1 MSKQASKTLIGT
13 FVVGALTLVVIGILL
28 FGTGQFFSESK
39 TYVLFF
45 GGSVKGLNVGAPVS
59 FRGVKVGQVT
69 AIKARF
75 DPHNYA
81 MRIAVYI
88 KTTPGWLTPVGEEK
102 TLDKIL
108 PGFERE
114 KILQELV
121 TKKGLRAQ
129 LQLQSLVTGLL
140 EIEFDFFPDTPIK
153 LLGTEPNVPELPT
166 IPSDLEKLQIILTNF
181 ITKFEKLPINELV
194 QKLVEAVDGIKK
206 VTNAPEI
213 IQTLRT
219 LNQTLQNVQQLVQ
232 NLDHRVGPLTS
243 SMDESFKAAR
253 AALEQAQKTLVT
265 AEGVAGDA
273 SALRYQVSEALEQIS
288 DAARSLRVT
297 SDYIDQHPE
306 ALIRGKHESGGN

>member
-1 MSKQASKTLIGT
+1 MSKQASKTLIGA

-28 FGTGQFFSESK
+28 FGTGRFFSESK
-39 TYVLFF
+39 TFVLYFI
-45 GGSVKGLNVGAPVS
+45 GSVKGLNFGAPVS

-69 AIKARF
+69 AIKARI
-75 DPHNYA
+75 DPRDYA

-88 KTTPGWLTPVGEEK
+88 KTNPGWLTPIGEEK
-102 TLDKIL
+102 PLDHIL
-108 PGFERE
+108 PSFERE

-129 LQLQSLVTGLL
+129 LQLQSFVTGLV
-140 EIEFDFFPDTPIK
+140 EIEFDFFPGTPII
-153 LLGTEPNVPELPT
+153 LLGMDPTVPELPT
-166 IPSDLEKLQIILTNF
+166 IPSDLEKLQMFLTNLL
-181 ITKFEKLPINELV
+181 TKFEKLPLDELMNNLI
-194 QKLVEAVDGIKK
+194 KAMKGIERL
-206 VTNAPEI
+206 TNSPEI

-219 LNQTLQNVQQLVQ
+219 LNQTLQSVQQLVR

-253 AALEQAQKTLVT
+253 AALEQAQKTLAI

-297 SDYIDQHPE
+297 SEYIDQHPE
-306 ALIRGKHESGGN
+306 ALIRGKDESGGN

>member
-75 DPHNYA
+75 DPRNYA

-166 IPSDLEKLQIILTNF
+166 IPSDMEKLQLTLSKF
-181 ITKFEKLPINELV
+181 ISKFDELPIDEFVKRLTDIAAGIDRLV
-194 QKLVEAVDGIKK
+194 NSPQTEENVRSLNATLKGLQSLVHNLNNQVNPMSA
-206 VTNAPEI
+206 N
-213 IQTLRT
+213 IQ
-219 LNQTLQNVQQLVQ
+219 
-232 NLDHRVGPLTS
+232 
-243 SMDESFKAAR
+243 ESFKAAK
-253 AALEQAQKTLVT
+253 AALEQAQKTLAAV
-265 AEGVAGDA
+265 EGVAGDA
-273 SALRYQVSEALEQIS
+273 SSLRYQMGEALEQIS

-297 SDYIDQHPE
+297 AEYLDQHPE
-306 ALIRGKHESGGN
+306 ALIRGKNESGGK